1 MKKKKLTG
9 IAATALLALTLISIN
24 FNDSDDRSIQTAGS
38 VAETPPAINL
48 DQQSENAYLV
58 VKVVD
63 GDTIIV
69 DIDGA
74 EERVRLI
81 GVDTPESVHP
91 DADRN
96 VPYGAIASDFTKE
109 QLQGKRVTLEYDV
122 QGRDRYGRILAYV
135 YLDGKMFN
143 KTLLEEGHAKVAT
156 YPPNVKYVDD
166 FTAIQEQAI
175 ENKKGVWSYE
185 AFDGNKGTQ
194 SNTVEGSQATESN
207 IVEGSQATD
216 MGNKMDRTEAAY
228 VGNSNS
234 MKFHRS
240 NCDYARQISE
250 RNIVFFE
257 TRADAI
263 DGEYQP
269 CKACNP

>member
-48 DQQSENAYLV
+48 DQPSFGQQSENAYRV

-69 DIDGA
+69 DIDGV

-81 GVDTPESVHP
+81 GVDTFESVHP
-91 DADRN
+91 DEDRN
-96 VPYGAIASDFTKE
+96 VAYGEIASDFTKS
-109 QLQGKRVTLEYDV
+109 QLEGKRVTLEYDV
-122 QGRDRYGRILAYV
+122 QEKDKYGRILAYV
-135 YLDGKMFN
+135 YIDGKMFN

-166 FTAIQEQAI
+166 FTAIQEQARK
-175 ENKKGVWSYE
+175 NKKGVWAYE
-185 AFDGNKGTQ
+185 AFEGGTQ
-194 SNTVEGSQATESN
+194 ANTGARFEAADV
-207 IVEGSQATD
+207 
-216 MGNKMDRTEAAY
+216 GNKMDRAEAAY
-228 VGNSNS
+228 IGNSNS
-234 MKFHRS
+234 LKFHMS
-240 NCDYARQISE
+240 DCEYAKKIAE
-250 RNIVFFE
+250 INIVYFE
-257 TRADAI
+257 SWEDAFQR
-263 DGEYQP
+263 GYQP
-269 CKACNP
+269 CKVGNP